1 MKEDKD
7 LIINLILGIDSS
19 DNRISTLQLAIK
31 QARRLVGI
39 AKGEYASVTKFI
51 LRRCKP
57 DIDAEIMVKSFL
69 EAHTDEEMDLLT
81 SMSLYFIV
89 LDQLGHIFGDL
100 RNNNSN
106 KVKEAIEKSNIDS
119 GLISAEIDEI
129 ANLRNSINHNFG
141 LACYSPSKKNGVFK
155 YTICF
160 DDDGN
165 QKPVVDAVE
174 EWEGDWCDKSE
185 KTSVHVYPFSLMN
198 YVEQIL
204 NSFIEQHQKGT
215 LKSPLCVEELKTR
228 FTLINNNLK

>member
-81 SMSLYFIV
+81 SMSLYLIV
-89 LDQLGHIFGDL
+89 LDQLGHIFGE
-100 RNNNSN
+100 RRNNSN
-106 KVKEAIEKSNIDS
+106 KVKDAIEKSNIS
-119 GLISAEIDEI
+119 AGLISEEINEI

-141 LACYSPSKKNGVFK
+141 LACYNPDKNVGVFK
-155 YTICF
+155 YIICF

-165 QKPVVDAVE
+165 QKPVVDAIE
-174 EWEGDWCDKSE
+174 EWGGNWCDKNE
-185 KTSVHVYPFSLMN
+185 NTSVHIYPFSLAN

-204 NSFIEQHQKGT
+204 NSFIEQYQEGN
-215 LKSPLCVEELKTR
+215 LKSPLSVEELKTR
-228 FTLINNNLK
+228 FTILILE